1 MDAHDAQK
9 EFLDQVERDLQ
20 AATAAAGAL
29 RRQYRNLVIGGA
41 ISAGLA
47 AALTGTVA
55 AGGPD
60 LAEAL
65 GGWRLVCALAAVSA
79 ATAAILAGIQERL
92 RTPEHV
98 AGAESCLSK
107 LHALR
112 FALRTGSSDLEA
124 HRQEYR
130 EILRHYS
137 RYMTGS

>member
-1 MDAHDAQK
+1 VDASDAQK

-20 AATAAAGAL
+20 AATAAARSF
-29 RRQYRNLVIGGA
+29 RRQYRNLAIGGA

-60 LAEAL
+60 LADAM
-65 GGWRLVCALAAVSA
+65 GGWRLVCALAALFA

-98 AGAESCLSK
+98 AGADACMSQLN
-107 LHALR
+107 ALR

-124 HRQEYR
+124 HREEYR
-130 EILRHYS
+130 EILRQYS
-137 RYMTGS
+137 RYLAGT